1 MARCEMENLSGVKI
15 RLAYLTGTRFRSVDM
30 DNVVMHGVEFVDVDI
45 YGEIGKVTI
54 NGVDARV
61 AARVG

>member
-1 MARCEMENLSGVKI
+1 
-15 RLAYLTGTRFRSVDM
+15 M